1 MTDNLDFLLRG
12 QMDLNEAQE
21 LVKKAGTLPGPTGT
35 QRLSLGM
42 ATVQHLANRRNLLQR
57 AGVPIPQGL
66 ERLEGLMLEHVL
78 TRAAQ
83 EIAQEKAEEEANKEA
98 QGEEDQEGEDAGD
111 DEGETGTFHTSTKPE
126 GTGASIAQVKRLQR
140 GVSTPPTIK
149 KALNVLGKSG
159 GVVSKAWQ
167 TADGLTHIEG
177 WISTDHEDLEHDVV
191 PPECFKSS
199 LADYMARSAPLSSE
213 HNPKALPIGHL
224 QRSALVRD
232 GKVFLT
238 ALHPTDSDVSFAA
251 FPGTGTGWYARG
263 VITDSL
269 HGTAVTKGNIGG
281 FSWIGNVREYEPL
294 SPKGRRFLKVDPLIE
309 STVAAYPVNPKAV
322 LVAAKAYQSTLAEL
336 LDLLRQ
342 SS

>member
-1 MTDNLDFLLRG
+1 MTDNLDFLLKG
-12 QMDLNEAQE
+12 SMDLDEAKE
-21 LVKKAGTLPGPTGT
+21 LVEKAGTLPGPTGA
-35 QRLSLGM
+35 QRLALGM

-83 EIAQEKAEEEANKEA
+83 EIADEKAKEA
-98 QGEEDQEGEDAGD
+98 AGD
-111 DEGETGTFHTSTKPE
+111 DEGEEGEFETSTKPE
-126 GTGASIAQVKRLQR
+126 GNSPTIEQLKREER
-140 GVSTPPTIK
+140 GVGTLPTVK
-149 KALNVLGKSG
+149 KSLNVTGKTG

-167 TADGLTHIEG
+167 TADGVTHIEG
-177 WISTDHEDLEHDVV
+177 WISTDHEDLEHDIV
-191 PPECFKSS
+191 PPECFSGS

-213 HNPKALPIGHL
+213 HNSKALPIGHL

-232 GKVFLT
+232 GKIFLT
-238 ALHPTDSDVSFAA
+238 ALHPTDGDVAFTSF
-251 FPGTGTGWYARG
+251 PSTGTGWYARG
-263 VITDSL
+263 VITDCL
-269 HGTAVTKGNIGG
+269 LGTSVAKGNIGG

-294 SPKGRRFLKVDPLIE
+294 SPKGRRFLKVDPLLE

-322 LVAAKAYQSTLAEL
+322 LLAAKAYQSTLAEL

>member
-1 MTDNLDFLLRG
+1 MTYDTLDTLLLG
-12 QMDLNEAQE
+12 KVDLDDAKDYLTE
-21 LVKKAGTLPGPTGT
+21 KAGKLEGPTGT
-35 QRLSLGM
+35 QRLASGM
-42 ATVQHLANRRNLLQR
+42 AQIQHLANRRALLQR

-66 ERLEGLMLEHVL
+66 ERLEGLMFEHVL
-78 TRAAQ
+78 TLAAQ
-83 EIAQEKAEEEANKEA
+83 EIAEEQAKEKEA
-98 QGEEDQEGEDAGD
+98 AGD
-111 DEGETGTFHTSTKPE
+111 DEGEEGEFEVGAKPE
-126 GTGASIAQVKRLQR
+126 GGISPSNEQVKREQR
-140 GVSTPPTIK
+140 GVSTPPKIR
-149 KALNVLGKSG
+149 KALNVTGKTG

-177 WISTDHEDLEHDVV
+177 WISTDHEDLEHDIV

-199 LADYMARSAPLSSE
+199 LADYMRRSAPLSSE
-213 HNPKALPIGHL
+213 HNSRDLPIGHL

-232 GKVFLT
+232 GKIFLT
-238 ALHPTDSDVSFAA
+238 ALHPTDSDVSFSA

-263 VITDSL
+263 VITDGL
-269 HGTAVTKGNIGG
+269 LGTSVAKGNIGG

-342 SS
+342 A